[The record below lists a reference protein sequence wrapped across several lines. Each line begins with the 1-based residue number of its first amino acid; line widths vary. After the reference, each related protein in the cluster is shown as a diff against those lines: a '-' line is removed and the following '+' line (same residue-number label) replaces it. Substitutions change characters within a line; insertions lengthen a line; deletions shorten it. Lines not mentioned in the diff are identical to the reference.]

1 MYKHIR
7 FILPIFLLA
16 SMMVIQSCI
25 RDSNLESYPT
35 VSFSTEVLPIIA
47 ANCTQS
53 GCHGYVDTEE
63 FSLMNY
69 SEIMGHVSPGDGR
82 KSSIYRV
89 ITGRSLEGFMPPSP
103 SAPLTEDQ
111 IRTIFVWIEQGALNN

>member
-1 MYKHIR
+1 MFKKIR
-7 FILPIFLLA
+7 ILITSCLLGSA
-16 SMMVIQSCI
+16 MIIQSCI
-25 RDSNLESYPT
+25 NESNLENYPT

-69 SEIMGHVSPGDGR
+69 TEIMGHVTAGDGR
-82 KSSIYRV
+82 KSSLYRT
-89 ITGRSLEGFMPPSP
+89 ITGRSDDFMPPSP